1 MFDSINE
8 MVLVGACILVLVVLA
23 SIAFYFSR
31 RSESAYSSDYFGP
44 EYDREL
50 LQQSDMGDNESWQ
63 ADYETRFTPFRLRE
77 VDTDAPRIKINRTD
91 D

>member
-8 MVLVGACILVLVVLA
+8 MVLVGACVLVLVLLA

-44 EYDREL
+44 EYDQDL
-50 LQQSDMGDNESWQ
+50 IAQSDMSDSEAWQ
-63 ADYETRFTPFRLRE
+63 ADYETRFTPFRLR
-77 VDTDAPRIKINRTD
+77 DPGNDAPRIKISPTAD
-91 D
+91 